1 MSRYEDTEPAYGFGW
16 VLFAGIMLM
25 IVGSLNIL
33 FGVAAVSNSAIY
45 VHGADYI
52 LSDLKTYGW
61 IILVIGVI
69 QFCAA
74 FAIWAGTEWG
84 RWVGIASAGLN
95 AIAQLTFIAASPL
108 VSLAV
113 FAADILVV
121 YALVAYGGHQL
132 RGE

>member
-45 VHGADYI
+45 VHDAKYI

-61 IILVIGVI
+61 IILIIGVV

-84 RWVGIASAGLN
+84 RWVGVASAALN
-95 AIAQLTFIAASPL
+95 AVAQMLFIPSAPL
-108 VSLAV
+108 VSLAI
-113 FAADILVV
+113 FSADIVV
-121 YALVAYGGHQL
+121 IYALLAYGGHQV
-132 RGE
+132 RE

>member
-1 MSRYEDTEPAYGFGW
+1 MSRYGDPEPAHGFGW

-25 IVGSLNIL
+25 IAGSLNIL

-45 VHGADYI
+45 VHDAQYI

-61 IILVIGVI
+61 ILLVIGAI

-84 RWVGIASAGLN
+84 RWVGVLSAGLN
-95 AIAQLTFIAASPL
+95 AIAQMMFIPSSPL
-108 VSLAV
+108 VSLAI
-113 FAADILVV
+113 FSLDILVI
-121 YALVAYGGHQL
+121 YGLLAYGGHQV

>member
-1 MSRYEDTEPAYGFGW
+1 MSRYENSEPAHGFGW

-25 IVGSLNIL
+25 IVGSLNVL
-33 FGVAAVSNSAIY
+33 LGVAAVSNSAFY
-45 VHGADYI
+45 VHDANYI
-52 LSDLKTYGW
+52 LSDLKTWGW
-61 IILVIGVI
+61 ILLVIGVV

-84 RWVGIASAGLN
+84 RWIGVLSASLN
-95 AIAQLTFIAASPL
+95 AIAQLLFIPSAPL

-113 FAADILVV
+113 FSLDILVL
-121 YALVAYGGHQL
+121 YALLAYGGHQL